1 MTDKNYLFAANT
13 LVQQLLSMIVLDTN
27 KLKVVESDKVLNIT
41 LSHLT
46 KVLGLLVNTSVTEL
60 DCTVFDSSSN
70 SHNFNNFLLE
80 HALKNC
86 PQISKIELMNSG
98 KLFNR
103 KQNILPVAHFK
114 KSWTDLK
121 IIKSHDYIC
130 NEKALKLIQESI
142 PNIEY
147 VLHIC
152 LKNEFFHC

>member
-1 MTDKNYLFAANT
+1 MTKINYLFAANT
-13 LVQQLLSMIVLDTN
+13 LVQQLLSMIILETN
-27 KLKVVESDKVLNIT
+27 QLIIDSDKMLNIP

-60 DCTVFDSSSN
+60 DCTVFDSSSD

-114 KSWTDLK
+114 KSWSDLK

-130 NEKALKLIQESI
+130 NEKALKLIQQSF
-142 PNIEY
+142 PNIES
-147 VLHIC
+147 VI
-152 LKNEFFHC
+152 F